1 MQKSVDVCKEKITEN
16 KPFKFE
22 DLFKNKQN
30 NCSEYQ
36 FSLEYQ
42 L

>member
-16 KPFKFE
+16 KLFEFE